1 MKENRVWFI
10 TGASSRIGLEISK
23 SALAAGYNVVATGR
37 DTEKVSKSIGAA
49 YDNLLVAKMDVTNS
63 KEIEAAVKSS
73 VDKFGTIDVLVNNA
87 GNFYAGFFEE
97 LSQRQMQ
104 LQLATSLFGPMNVTR
119 AVLPIMRKN
128 HAGHIISISST
139 AGLVGYGVLFSLFCF
154 QIWFRRV
161 DGMLSTCSCSI
172 WHS

>member
-10 TGASSRIGLEISK
+10 TGASSGIGLEISK

-37 DTEKVSKSIGAA
+37 DREKVSKSIGAA

-63 KEIEAAVKSS
+63 KEIEAAVKSA

-97 LSQRQMQ
+97 LSQRQME

-119 AVLPIMRKN
+119 AVLPIMRRN
-128 HAGHIISISST
+128 V
-139 AGLVGYGVLFSLFCF
+139 GLEDRHKIAANEQVQLQVGYLNNVHRQLLPSLYLK
-154 QIWFRRV
+154 IEV
-161 DGMLSTCSCSI
+161 NN
-172 WHS
+172 